1 MFFKNRIVYCVA
13 LQLHI
18 KIKPRES
25 RASYTLIWGSD
36 CYDGNYIFTAL
47 FSLNFSKDVILK
59 SWILF

>member
-1 MFFKNRIVYCVA
+1 MFFKNRIVYWVT

-25 RASYTLIWGSD
+25 RASSTLIWGSD
-36 CYDGNYIFTAL
+36 CYDGNYICTAL

>member
-1 MFFKNRIVYCVA
+1 MFFKNRIVYCVE
-13 LQLHI
+13 LQLYI
-18 KIKPRES
+18 KINPRES

-47 FSLNFSKDVILK
+47 FSLNFSEDVILK